1 LKHQQ
6 EIIKPVENSATSS
19 KYLIPARFL
28 NGEVGCMKDVQ
39 AEEVSQTFLFSS
51 AS

>member
-1 LKHQQ
+1 MH
-6 EIIKPVENSATSS
+6 SASS
-19 KYLIPARFL
+19 SVLLGHYVSSNLIPARFL
-28 NGEVGCMKDVQ
+28 KGGVGCMTDIQ